1 MAEARGSLL
10 DLTVRDLLDVMAART
25 PAPGGGGAAALATA
39 MAAALAGM
47 ASRFGDG
54 AAATRSDDLR
64 HRAAVL
70 ADADAVAYGA
80 FLTAV
85 RLPHDDPGR
94 PTAVAEARRDAVG
107 VPAEIGEIAAE
118 VAELAAGLARHGN
131 PQLRGDAVAAVRIAA
146 AAAGTAAELVA
157 ANVHG
162 EEGVADLERVRLLA
176 TAARDH
182 ATELDSD

>member
-1 MAEARGSLL
+1 VAEARGSLL

-25 PAPGGGGAAALATA
+25 PAPGGGGVAALATA
-39 MAAALAGM
+39 MAAALTGM

-64 HRAAVL
+64 HRASVL
-70 ADADAVAYGA
+70 ADADAVAYGT

-94 PTAVAEARRDAVG
+94 PTAVAEARRGAIG
-107 VPAEIGEIAAE
+107 VPAEIGELAAE
-118 VAELAAGLARHGN
+118 VAELAADLALHGN

-146 AAAGTAAELVA
+146 AAAGTAADLVA

-162 EEGVADLERVRLLA
+162 EEGAADLERVRLLA

-182 ATELDSD
+182 ASELHSD

>member
-1 MAEARGSLL
+1 VAEARGSLL

-39 MAAALAGM
+39 MAAALTGM

-64 HRAAVL
+64 HRAAAL
-70 ADADAVAYGA
+70 ADADAMAYGT

-94 PTAVAEARRDAVG
+94 SVAVAE
-107 VPAEIGEIAAE
+107 
-118 VAELAAGLARHGN
+118 ARHGN

-146 AAAGTAAELVA
+146 AAAGTAADLVA

-162 EEGVADLERVRLLA
+162 EEGVADLDRVRLLV

-182 ATELDSD
+182 ASELDSD

>member
-10 DLTVRDLLDVMAART
+10 DLSVRDLLDVMAART

-39 MAAALAGM
+39 IAAALAGM

-54 AAATRSDDLR
+54 AEATRSEDLR
-64 HRAAVL
+64 HRAAAL
-70 ADADAVAYGA
+70 DDSDAVAYGA

-94 PTAVAEARRDAVG
+94 LAAVAEARRGAIG
-107 VPAEIGEIAAE
+107 VPAEIGELAAE
-118 VAELAAGLARHGN
+118 IAELAAGLARHGN
-131 PQLRGDAVAAVRIAA
+131 PQLRGDAVAAVRLAA

-162 EEGVADLERVRLLA
+162 EEGVAERERVRLLA

-182 ATELDSD
+182 ASGLESD

>member
-1 MAEARGSLL
+1 VAEARGSLL

-25 PAPGGGGAAALATA
+25 PAPGGGGVAALATA
-39 MAAALAGM
+39 MAAALTGM

-64 HRAAVL
+64 HRASVL
-70 ADADAVAYGA
+70 ADADAVAYGT

-94 PTAVAEARRDAVG
+94 PTAVAEARRGAIG
-107 VPAEIGEIAAE
+107 VPAEIGELAAE
-118 VAELAAGLARHGN
+118 VAELAADLARHGN
-131 PQLRGDAVAAVRIAA
+131 PQLRGDAVAAVRIAS
-146 AAAGTAAELVA
+146 AAAGTAADLVA

-162 EEGVADLERVRLLA
+162 EEGAADLERVRLLA

-182 ATELDSD
+182 ASELDSD